1 MQKALGLAIIGSA
14 AQRLIFSPA
23 GTFIRWMAR
32 SPASDAGRSGGVQSA
47 LVATVPSGRRASPRP
62 ASSAAETNDDDDE
75 QIASNEQP
83 ASAARTRAHDLDS
96 RMGFEEL
103 KALRGNRFKL
113 RLWETPMYA
122 TAKARSARRE

>member
-32 SPASDAGRSGGVQSA
+32 SPASDAGRSGGFQSA

-62 ASSAAETNDDDDE
+62 ASSAAETNEDDE

-83 ASAARTRAHDLDS
+83 ASAARTRADDLDS
-96 RMGFEEL
+96 RMWDQRVECLTTKECD
-103 KALRGNRFKL
+103 R
-113 RLWETPMYA
+113 ED
-122 TAKARSARRE
+122 AKCAK